1 MVRFGRIGDGKEKS
15 YRIEQSEK
23 KKIKNKNNNKNIML
37 VSCKLIT
44 LLRSTLDTLSTL
56 VFFIIGIIVLTSTLR
71 RPARVFR

>member
-1 MVRFGRIGDGKEKS
+1 MEKKKVT
-15 YRIEQSEK
+15 ELNKAK
-23 KKIKNKNNNKNIML
+23 KKIKNKNNNNKNIML

-56 VFFIIGIIVLTSTLR
+56 VFFIIGIVVLTSTLR